1 LPGWQTVEAGGVP
14 RAAGETTPSTEHEIM
29 SRSTSTSIK
38 PWVGLAAGAALALGS
53 ATALA
58 ADQSPY
64 YPPGG
69 FDPANAYPPYYTAP
83 TAHPVT
89 IYQVAPATI
98 APGQP
103 MTAYPVTVYQAAPV
117 GVAPAQPVTAYPV
130 TVYQTAPVAPPAP
143 VYGAPVYT
151 PANYPTAHYP
161 GWAQEST
168 NYPPAVKKED
178 ALMQMK
184 VAQDHAIR
192 AVGANNLAA
201 AQGNLQA
208 VVNCLA
214 GPNAGAYNPSF
225 PNPCAGIGNGAI
237 VDTNDTSRLPYER
250 EALAHARKG
259 LQTSDLGAAKQAAI
273 DTINTLRQAS
283 M

>member
-1 LPGWQTVEAGGVP
+1 MSTTTTNKPGAKRWIGV
-14 RAAGETTPSTEHEIM
+14 
-29 SRSTSTSIK
+29 
-38 PWVGLAAGAALALGS
+38 AAGAALALGS

-64 YPPGG
+64 SPPGG
-69 FDPANAYPPYYTAP
+69 FDPSNAYPPYYT
-83 TAHPVT
+83 TTVR
-89 IYQVAPATI
+89 
-98 APGQP
+98 
-103 MTAYPVTVYQAAPV
+103 PVTVYQTVPATT
-117 GVAPAQPVTAYPV
+117 VAPGQPVTAYPV
-130 TVYQTAPVAPPAP
+130 TVYQTAPVTTVPGQPVAAYPVTVYQAAPVNQNGP

-151 PANYPTAHYP
+151 PTNYPVAHYP

-178 ALMQMK
+178 ALMEMK
-184 VAQDHAIR
+184 VAQDHAIK
-192 AVGANNLAA
+192 AVGAPDLAT

-225 PNPCAGIGNGAI
+225 PNPCAAIGNGAI
-237 VDTNDTSRLPYER
+237 ADTNDTSRLPYEH
-250 EALAHARKG
+250 EALAHARRG
-259 LQTSDLGAAKQAAI
+259 LQTSDLNAAKQAAI